1 MRKQKREW
9 MQGIRIKS
17 LLIGLITSVF
27 LMLALAAIVAGL
39 ISTGKLQESAMGAL
53 SAVVAL
59 ISAFAGSIAAS
70 TGKGNSN
77 LFQIMV
83 FAIIYL
89 LMLTILNISFLDGK
103 LTRLLPT
110 LLSVLAGAVVAVLIK
125 ARKKPSRGIKKI
137 RVS

>member
-39 ISTGKLQESAMGAL
+39 INTGKLQESAMGAL

-103 LTRLLPT
+103 FTRLLPT
-110 LLSVLAGAVVAVLIK
+110 LLSVLAGAVVVVLIK

>member
-39 ISTGKLQESAMGAL
+39 INTGKLQESAMGAL

-110 LLSVLAGAVVAVLIK
+110 LLSVFAGAVVAVLIK

>member
-39 ISTGKLQESAMGAL
+39 INTGKLQESAMGAL

-125 ARKKPSRGIKKI
+125 ARKKSSRGIKKI

>member
-39 ISTGKLQESAMGAL
+39 INTGKLQESAMGAL

-103 LTRLLPT
+103 FTRLLPT

>member
-39 ISTGKLQESAMGAL
+39 INTGKLQESAMGAL

>member
-39 ISTGKLQESAMGAL
+39 INTGKLQESAMGAL

-89 LMLTILNISFLDGK
+89 LMLTILNISFLNGK

>member
-27 LMLALAAIVAGL
+27 LMLALAAIVAGF
-39 ISTGKLQESAMGAL
+39 INTGKLQEGAMGAL

>member
-39 ISTGKLQESAMGAL
+39 INTGKLQESAMGAL

-59 ISAFAGSIAAS
+59 ISAFSGSIAAS

-89 LMLTILNISFLDGK
+89 LMLTILNISFLNGK

>member
-39 ISTGKLQESAMGAL
+39 INTGKLQESAMGAL

-89 LMLTILNISFLDGK
+89 LMLTILNISFLNGK

-125 ARKKPSRGIKKI
+125 ARKKSSRGIKKI